1 VTTTELLLGLG
12 YTLWLMVC
20 AAIAMMKGRGLGWGV
35 AASLFP
41 PLLLVILWRRPG
53 RARYPT
59 RERCPLCRTGWVPLD
74 RLPRVC
80 SGCGKEV
87 THAQLQDEMHRDMM

>member
-1 VTTTELLLGLG
+1 MTLTELLIGLG

-20 AAIAMMKGRGLGWGV
+20 ALTAVVKGRGLGWAV

-41 PLLLVILWRRPG
+41 PLWLVLLWLKPG
-53 RARYPT
+53 NARYPT
-59 RERCPLCRTGWVPLD
+59 RERCPLCHCGWVPLD
-74 RLPRVC
+74 RLPRIC

-87 THAQLQDEMHRDMM
+87 THVQLQDEMHRDML